1 MSDEYL
7 NQLVNEL
14 QIFVDLDKNGKTNKE
29 IILEHFG
36 EVLEY
41 VKYREDILFDY
52 IMDEC
57 IYDSDY
63 DKVIEKYLP
72 DLLKRIPLY
81 RGTILSTIA
90 MYNPNA
96 ILTNFDKI
104 FSQENEEKIFD
115 YFQAIKGKNRN
126 LDKAINSKIRE
137 NSKNFVMGLWFG
149 SLFETKEKREKCKF
163 WRDAFDEKEKEEC
176 KTALDIVLREVLDE
190 TNKDYTD
197 IEFVG
202 EGSYSTVY
210 RIGNK
215 VIKFGD
221 EILKY
226 QIPNHRRFL
235 QPIARANYT
244 LEDKSVMAYFEVTS
258 YADTFFSE
266 KEQDD
271 EKLYQIYKE
280 LRDSGIVWIDA
291 KWENV
296 GKLLDDNVT
305 KWRGQVIDVAP
316 NSVGFSKSYEGEPLK
331 RGDMVIID
339 LDYLFREDDPNLPRM
354 IDGYSSPLSIEFEE
368 KYKREKK
375 REKERDDDER

>member
-63 DKVIEKYLP
+63 DEVIEKYLP
-72 DLLKRIPLY
+72 KLLKRMPPY
-81 RGTILSTIA
+81 RGNILSTVA

-96 ILTNFDKI
+96 ILTNLDEI
-104 FSQENEEKIFD
+104 FSKENEERIFD

-126 LDKAINSKIRE
+126 LDKAINNKIRE
-137 NSKNFVMGLWFG
+137 NSKTFVMGLWFG
-149 SLFETKEKREKCKF
+149 SSGEASEKREKRNF

-176 KTALDIVLREVLDE
+176 KTSLDIVLREVLDE
-190 TNKDYTD
+190 TNKNYTD
-197 IEFVG
+197 IEFIG
-202 EGSYSTVY
+202 EGAYSTVY

-215 VIKFGD
+215 IIKFGD

-258 YADTFFSE
+258 YVDTFFSE
-266 KEQDD
+266 EEKDD

-280 LRDSGIVWIDA
+280 LRNSGIVWIDA
-291 KWENV
+291 KWDNV

-316 NSVGFSKSYEGEPLK
+316 NSVGFSESYKGKPLK
-331 RGDMVIID
+331 RGDIVIVD
-339 LDYLFREDDPNLPRM
+339 LDYLFREDDPNLPRV
-354 IDGYSSPLSIEFEE
+354 IDEYSSPLSLEFEE
-368 KYKREKK
+368 RYEREK
-375 REKERDDDER
+375 ESNIERDDDER

>member
-1 MSDEYL
+1 MNDEYL
-7 NQLVNEL
+7 GQLVNEL
-14 QIFVDLDKNGKTNKE
+14 QIFVDISRDGKTNKE

-81 RGTILSTIA
+81 GGTILSTIA

-149 SLFETKEKREKCKF
+149 SLFETKEKREKRKF

-331 RGDMVIID
+331 SGDMVIID

>member
-1 MSDEYL
+1 MNDEYL
-7 NQLVNEL
+7 GQLVNEL
-14 QIFVDLDKNGKTNKE
+14 QIFVDISRDGKTNKE

-81 RGTILSTIA
+81 GGTILSTIA

-149 SLFETKEKREKCKF
+149 SLFETKEKREKRKF

>member
-14 QIFVDLDKNGKTNKE
+14 QIFVGLDKNGKTNKA

-63 DKVIEKYLP
+63 DEVIEKYLP
-72 DLLKRIPLY
+72 KLLKRMPPY
-81 RGTILSTIA
+81 RGNILSTVA

-96 ILTNFDKI
+96 ILTNLDEI
-104 FSQENEEKIFD
+104 FSKENEERIFD

-126 LDKAINSKIRE
+126 LDKAINNKIRE
-137 NSKNFVMGLWFG
+137 NSKTFVMGLWFG
-149 SLFETKEKREKCKF
+149 SSGEAPEKREKRNF

-176 KTALDIVLREVLDE
+176 KTSLDIVLREVLDE
-190 TNKDYTD
+190 TNKNYTD
-197 IEFVG
+197 IEFIG
-202 EGSYSTVY
+202 EGAYSTVY

-215 VIKFGD
+215 IIKFGD

-258 YADTFFSE
+258 YVDTFFSE
-266 KEQDD
+266 EEKDD

-280 LRDSGIVWIDA
+280 LRNSGIVWIDA
-291 KWENV
+291 KWDNV

-316 NSVGFSKSYEGEPLK
+316 NSVGFSESYKGKPLK
-331 RGDMVIID
+331 RGDIVIVD
-339 LDYLFREDDPNLPRM
+339 LDYLFREDDPNLPRV
-354 IDGYSSPLSIEFEE
+354 IDEYSSPLSLEFEE
-368 KYKREKK
+368 RYEREK
-375 REKERDDDER
+375 ESNIERDDDER